1 MQRRLILLRHAK
13 SDWGHEGQTDHARP
27 LNARGRAAAPQVAQ
41 RLRELGWSPAL
52 ALVSDAARAQETWA
66 LMRPALGEVS
76 HQRAPA
82 LYLAEPPQL
91 RASIGA
97 APDEVA
103 TLMVVGHNP
112 GLEDLSASL
121 AGYPV
126 TLTTCNAAC
135 FEAEGQTWGEALK
148 GGSWRLVHLLRP
160 KELG

>member
-27 LNARGRAAAPQVAQ
+27 LNARGRRAAPQVAQ

-52 ALVSDAARAQETWA
+52 ALVSDAARAQETWG
-66 LMRPALGEVS
+66 LVRPSLGEVL
-76 HQRAPA
+76 HQSAPE

-103 TLMVVGHNP
+103 SLMLVGHNP
-112 GLEDLSASL
+112 GLEDLSTSL
-121 AGYPV
+121 AGYSV

-135 FEAEGQTWGEALK
+135 FEGAGQTWGEALAR
-148 GGSWRLVHLLRP
+148 GSWRLAHLLRP